1 MKLATSD
8 TFKNVKSLTIFNF
21 QDKKQICE
29 MKTYFSTLTHLI
41 LRYNGEIDFHKVSK
55 IFEVIPSSIKRLE
68 ICCDSISCSHYRL
81 EHLFTKIFEF
91 NKTVESFMLYV
102 NYISRSLVNMCIQA
116 FAKCVLRTITDFI
129 RIMLNIR
136 YVRII
141 LNQSGIEAL
150 LDVIEWVTLLDIC
163 RQLEKITLKG
173 MTKMSSKNQLV
184 EIIDEIVENLHCKRE
199 SVTFEVQI
207 K

>member
-1 MKLATSD
+1 
-8 TFKNVKSLTIFNF
+8 
-21 QDKKQICE
+21 
-29 MKTYFSTLTHLI
+29 
-41 LRYNGEIDFHKVSK
+41 
-55 IFEVIPSSIKRLE
+55 
-68 ICCDSISCSHYRL
+68 
-81 EHLFTKIFEF
+81 
-91 NKTVESFMLYV
+91 
-102 NYISRSLVNMCIQA
+102 
-116 FAKCVLRTITDFI
+116 
-129 RIMLNIR
+129 MLNIR